1 MADDAPILLLIPADK
16 IDAEWHLVAELID
29 AACKRDGVYTAGDVK
44 TWLRDRRMFL
54 FLAWS
59 KSRGVEGLA
68 VAEPLQHALLRSL
81 NVFIVTGHELA
92 RWAHLVEQIE
102 AWAKRVHGCTRSI
115 FTCREGY
122 LRALKGYRKTHIVM
136 EKDL

>member
-1 MADDAPILLLIPADK
+1 MADDAPVLLLIPAGK

-29 AACKRDGVYTAGDVK
+29 DACKRDGTYTADDVK
-44 TWLRDRRMFL
+44 TWLRDGRMYL

-59 KSRGVEGLA
+59 KARGVEGLA

-81 NVFIVTGHELA
+81 NVFIVTGRELA
-92 RWAHLVEQIE
+92 RWAHLMTQIE
-102 AWAKRVHGCTRSI
+102 AWAKHVHGCTRSI

-122 LRALKGYRKTHIVM
+122 HRVIPGYRKTHIVM

>member
-1 MADDAPILLLIPADK
+1 MDDDAPILLLIPADK
-16 IDAEWHLVAELID
+16 VDAEWHLVADLID
-29 AACKRDGVYTAGDVK
+29 KACKRDGVYTADDVRG
-44 TWLRDRRMFL
+44 WLRESRMFL

-68 VAEPLQHALLRSL
+68 VAEPLQHSLLRSL
-81 NVFIVTGHELA
+81 NVFIVTGRGLK
-92 RWAHLVEQIE
+92 RWAHLMLQIE

-122 LRALKGYRKTHIVM
+122 LRAVKGYRKTHIVM